1 MAEEKGEAEKII
13 VGWGAKMLD
22 GVKNVWSTVRKQLFE
37 FAVITGNRWRDSEG
51 ISAGHFRVE
60 RRRRVWR

>member
-22 GVKNVWSTVRKQLFE
+22 GVKNAWSTVRKQLFE

-51 ISAGHFRVE
+51 ISAGHLRVE